1 MMSEVIQSKDD
12 FVTAR
17 NSVTADV
24 TFVIDVDS
32 IIEYL
37 RDNNIKNSLDPT
49 NPIIIRQHV
58 YIANYTPALGLKVA
72 SSSGARVTVP
82 INANIRWRA
91 TTVSNNFDYTI
102 ILYKFKKLST
112 TEDVISV
119 PSQIW
124 SQNPMGKKVPM
135 VPSGVNADED
145 EPKVIFI
152 ESKDSYFQA
161 TAHKPGVEQYTWFFA
176 AYDGTKL
183 LGYYRYDP
191 YVEVTNS

>member
-1 MMSEVIQSKDD
+1 MSEIIQGKDD
-12 FVTAR
+12 TVTAR

-24 TFVIDVDS
+24 TFVIDIES

-37 RDNNIKNSLDPT
+37 RTNNLKSSLDPT
-49 NPIIIRQHV
+49 EPTIIRQHV
-58 YIANYTPALGLKVA
+58 YIANYTPEFGLKVA

-102 ILYKFKKLST
+102 ILYKFKKLSKG
-112 TEDVISV
+112 EDVISV

-124 SQNPMGKKVPM
+124 SQNPIGKKVPM
-135 VPSGVNADED
+135 VPSGINANED
-145 EPKVIFI
+145 EPKVIFV
-152 ESKDSYFQA
+152 ESQDSYFQA
-161 TAHKPGVEQYTWFFA
+161 IAHRPGVEQYTWFFA
-176 AYDGTKL
+176 AYDGKKL

-191 YVEVTNS
+191 YVEVTNN

>member
-1 MMSEVIQSKDD
+1 MSEVIQGKDD
-12 FVTAR
+12 IAITK
-17 NSVTADV
+17 NSITADV
-24 TFVIDVDS
+24 TFVIDIDS

-37 RDNNIKNSLDPT
+37 RTNNLKSSLDPKDPT
-49 NPIIIRQHV
+49 IIRQHV
-58 YIANYTPALGLKVA
+58 YIANYTPELGLKVA

-102 ILYKFKKLST
+102 ILYKFKKLSIGD
-112 TEDVISV
+112 DVISV

-135 VPSGVNADED
+135 VPSGINANED
-145 EPKVIFI
+145 EPKIIFV
-152 ESKDSYFQA
+152 ESQDSYFQA

-176 AYDGTKL
+176 AYDGKKL

>member
-1 MMSEVIQSKDD
+1 MNEIIQGKDD
-12 FVTAR
+12 TVTAR
-17 NSVTADV
+17 KSVTADV
-24 TFVIDVDS
+24 TFVIDIES

-37 RDNNIKNSLDPT
+37 HTNNLKNSLDPKDPT
-49 NPIIIRQHV
+49 IIRQHV
-58 YIANYTPALGLKVA
+58 YIANYTPEFGLKVA

-102 ILYKFKKLST
+102 ILYKFKKLSKG
-112 TEDVISV
+112 EDVISV

-124 SQNPMGKKVPM
+124 SQNPIGKKVPM

-145 EPKVIFI
+145 APKVIFV
-152 ESKDSYFQA
+152 ESQDSYFQA
-161 TAHKPGVEQYTWFFA
+161 TAHRPGEEQYTWFFA
-176 AYDGTKL
+176 AYDGKKL

-191 YVEVTNS
+191 YVEVTNN